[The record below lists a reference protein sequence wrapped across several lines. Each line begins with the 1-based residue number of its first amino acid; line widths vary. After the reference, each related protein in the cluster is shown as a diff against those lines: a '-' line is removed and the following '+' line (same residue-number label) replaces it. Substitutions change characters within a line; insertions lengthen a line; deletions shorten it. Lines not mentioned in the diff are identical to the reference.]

1 VGSDASEKLFEKT
14 ATVESKVTVRG
25 SFRLYRIFGRH
36 YRPYAGILAVAYLC
50 LFAGLAMAAL
60 APWPLKLVLD
70 HVILG
75 REVPESARF
84 LEALAGG
91 DRRVLLGILA
101 VSIIL
106 IAALEAVFSYVN
118 KYWVSSTGDR
128 MSSDIRERVFGHL
141 QRLSLSFHDSAR
153 SGNLVYTLT
162 SDTKAMKGMLVD
174 FPQDLSQRLGGFV
187 LYAGLMLAL
196 DLRLGLIAMSALP
209 LIALVSR
216 VFDGRMKG
224 AMRESRDQEGTVASI
239 ASETLSSI
247 AVVQAYGQEHEE
259 RRRFETKG
267 HESLEARL
275 RAVRLQRTYGR
286 LVDFLVVLAT
296 AGVLFDGGR
305 RALAGELLP
314 GTLVVFMAYIKSLY
328 GSFERLSTMFLSLAR
343 SQACAERIAEI
354 VESDMIDHDAADARA
369 LPAVR
374 GRIEFRDVTFRYRG
388 GAPVLKDL
396 SFVAEPGQTV
406 ALVGHS
412 GSGKSTLISLLLRFY
427 DPQRGVVAIDG
438 EDVRRFTRRSVRDQ
452 ITVVLQEAHIF
463 RQSVAENIAFGR
475 EGATR
480 EEVVEAAKLAEAHDF
495 IARLPEGYDTR
506 LEQGGGDLSGGQRQR
521 IHIARALVRRAPIVI
536 LDEPATG
543 LDAVAE
549 AKVNAAIR
557 RLTRG
562 RTTFIIAHKLST
574 LVHADRILVLEDGAI
589 ASQGTHDEL
598 MKTCPVYQELVALEF
613 GMVHA
618 AATNGASRN
627 GVHAVN
633 GNGVASRVAE
643 GAR

>member
-1 VGSDASEKLFEKT
+1 MGSDASDKLFEKT
-14 ATVESKVTVRG
+14 ATVDGKVTVRG

-36 YRPYAGILAVAYLC
+36 YRPYAGILAVAYAC

-75 REVPESARF
+75 REMPESARF
-84 LEALAGG
+84 LDALAGG

-162 SDTKAMKGMLVD
+162 SDTKAMKGMLID
-174 FPQDLSQRLGGFV
+174 FPQDISQRLGGFV
-187 LYAGLMLAL
+187 LYACLMLAL

-209 LIALVSR
+209 LIALVTR
-216 VFDGRMKG
+216 VFDHRMKG

-259 RRRFETKG
+259 KRRFEAKG

-314 GTLVVFMAYIKSLY
+314 GTLVVFMAYIRSLY

-354 VESDMIDHDAADARA
+354 VQSDMIDHDEPGARE
-369 LPAVR
+369 LPPAQ

-388 GAPVLKDL
+388 GPPVLKDL

-427 DPQRGVVAIDG
+427 DPQHGVVAIDG

-452 ITVVLQEAHIF
+452 ITVLLQEAHIF

-480 EEVVEAAKLAEAHDF
+480 EEVIEAAKLAEAHEF
-495 IARLPEGYDTR
+495 VSRLPEGYDTR
-506 LEQGGGDLSGGQRQR
+506 LEQRGGDLSGGQRQR

-598 MKTCPVYQELVALEF
+598 MKSCRVYQELVALEF

-618 AATNGASRN
+618 AGTNGASRN
-627 GVHAVN
+627 GVHAN
-633 GNGVASRVAE
+633 GNGVATVVRE